1 MLLKRRIV
9 MPQGDKYSKFT
20 KYLNDQINKGLTE
33 VKISFS
39 GIEQILGAKL
49 PPSSRTNQ
57 WSNNN
62 RRSLSLGWL
71 NSGFVITSFPNLAD
85 EDPVIVFSYNQDRA
99 DAILTGNTI
108 NKKTDYENILKSF
121 LQDIDCLEE
130 LSEWSNKFNLFDVL
144 KLSRTEIRHS
154 NMLAWLFDPNE
165 NHGMGDR
172 VLRALINFIILNY
185 KPENLDE
192 FSMVSMDL
200 YSFEVRREWE
210 DIDLLIVSNDA
221 KVAICIENKIDSVE
235 HSDQL
240 TKYKKIMESNFYE
253 NGYNIV
259 YIYLSPDGKLP
270 SDESWNVMTYNDIL
284 LIVERESAK
293 SKLNEQIKFLIENY
307 MDVLRREIVEDQRLK
322 KICAEIYA
330 KHKEALDLI
339 YEHRLDEILNISAIV
354 KDWCNEQ
361 RNNGNL
367 FFDEKNSQKGVVRF
381 QTPKMSSILPDSDE
395 NISVWKN
402 KQFYFYEI
410 HITTEKLRVL
420 LVVSMENLPYRE
432 ELNKRNFKLGQE
444 KKYKTIWSSQN
455 KNIQRKQN
463 TGVANE
469 DQIISCLNELFKEV
483 QKNEKEYNL

>member
-1 MLLKRRIV
+1 
-9 MPQGDKYSKFT
+9 
-20 KYLNDQINKGLTE
+20 
-33 VKISFS
+33 
-39 GIEQILGAKL
+39 
-49 PPSSRTNQ
+49 
-57 WSNNN
+57 
-62 RRSLSLGWL
+62 
-71 NSGFVITSFPNLAD
+71 
-85 EDPVIVFSYNQDRA
+85 
-99 DAILTGNTI
+99 
-108 NKKTDYENILKSF
+108 
-121 LQDIDCLEE
+121 
-130 LSEWSNKFNLFDVL
+130 
-144 KLSRTEIRHS
+144 
-154 NMLAWLFDPNE
+154 
-165 NHGMGDR
+165 
-172 VLRALINFIILNY
+172 
-185 KPENLDE
+185 
-192 FSMVSMDL
+192 
-200 YSFEVRREWE
+200 
-210 DIDLLIVSNDA
+210 
-221 KVAICIENKIDSVE
+221 
-235 HSDQL
+235 
-240 TKYKKIMESNFYE
+240 
-253 NGYNIV
+253 
-259 YIYLSPDGKLP
+259 
-270 SDESWNVMTYNDIL
+270 MTYNDIL

-339 YEHRLDEILNISAIV
+339 YEHRPDEILNISAIV